1 MQTQHSDPMPQRYCP
16 SERAPAAPT
25 PMNEAARHGFHDP
38 WQAPPA
44 SLTGPIHVLTL
55 RDLIAACLEAHPW
68 DRTPDEP
75 GGFSCT
81 PGLPGMDGRDL
92 TLGLARDT
100 RTGEL
105 SFSMSSAW
113 KVPKASRREAAVLC
127 AQWNRAGRAVRARLE
142 ILPSLAALG
151 RPGGAAL
158 RLHHTLP
165 PQAGPGALA
174 SFLDAC
180 LAESA
185 DFWRQA
191 RAALHP

>member
-1 MQTQHSDPMPQRYCP
+1 MQIQHSDPISKRFCP
-16 SERAPAAPT
+16 SERAPAALAPL
-25 PMNEAARHGFHDP
+25 NEAAWHGFQDP
-38 WQAPPA
+38 WAALPA
-44 SLTGPIHVLTL
+44 VLASPAQPLAL
-55 RDLIAACLEAHPW
+55 RKLVSACLEAHPW

-165 PQAGPGALA
+165 PQAGPAALA